1 MLGEVEDMINET
13 EFYIKICNALLVQS
27 HLIKSVALETTVFSF
42 KISVPF
48 EQWAAVYD
56 SEENKQL
63 MKEEKIVCLYRGIN
77 KEDPSSAVVIEQ
89 AEEGKSIAM
98 FSNPEVRPLIEE
110 AGDIYDST
118 VITSYLRS

>member
-1 MLGEVEDMINET
+1 M
-13 EFYIKICNALLVQS
+13 
-27 HLIKSVALETTVFSF
+27 ALETTIFSF

-63 MKEEKIVCLYRGIN
+63 MKEEKIICLYRGV
-77 KEDPSSAVVIEQ
+77 KKGDLSSAVVIEQ

-98 FSNPEVRPLIEE
+98 YSNPEVRPLIEE
-110 AGDIYDST
+110 VRHIYNHPSSLVT
-118 VITSYLRS
+118 YKVN